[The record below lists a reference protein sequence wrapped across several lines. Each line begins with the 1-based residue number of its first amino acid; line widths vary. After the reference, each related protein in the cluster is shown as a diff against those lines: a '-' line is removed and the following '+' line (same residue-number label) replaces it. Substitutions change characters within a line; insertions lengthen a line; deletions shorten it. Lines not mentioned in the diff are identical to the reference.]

1 MWQVFAPSSRVSNEH
16 EWEVRDVENC
26 LILWNCSI
34 SENQSLVVMRPWW
47 NLWLIGAV
55 VVSMC
60 LHFVILEIEFL
71 AVSLPLQ
78 LSSVNLDV
86 QFLLC
91 KRLGS
96 RSFRDKLRVTFLSFF
111 MLTAAPEALCFRLIG
126 SVLKL
131 GVCHRNMKH
140 HSTALACHLLVYS
153 CGKLAWEQRVF
164 FYSN

>member
-1 MWQVFAPSSRVSNEH
+1 
-16 EWEVRDVENC
+16 
-26 LILWNCSI
+26 
-34 SENQSLVVMRPWW
+34 LVVMRPWW

-78 LSSVNLDV
+78 LSSVKLDV

-96 RSFRDKLRVTFLSFF
+96 RSFRDKLRVTFLSF
-111 MLTAAPEALCFRLIG
+111 LCSLLHQRHYVFA
-126 SVLKL
+126 SSE
-131 GVCHRNMKH
+131 VC
-140 HSTALACHLLVYS
+140 
-153 CGKLAWEQRVF
+153 
-164 FYSN
+164 